1 MGVFDWDH
9 TLPRLP
15 VPELAS
21 TCDSLKEMIRPL
33 VSEEERQKTSRLLE
47 GFAAATGAGPR
58 LQEEL
63 LAWQES
69 RPANSSWLRPFWD
82 DSYLAFRGRVPTDL
96 SYNLQL
102 DQHQWPQPA
111 LPALIYGFCAA
122 IGEIADGSFPVE
134 TGKAG
139 PLSMD
144 TLRCMF
150 YTRIP
155 SKGKDL
161 MYRCSLAGPLSAA
174 VVCRGNWY
182 LLPLTDEKGRVYQP
196 AAIQEALQDIKG
208 QAIPSACRPAAGD
221 SDAGQPAA
229 VDPIGAMTCAKRDR
243 AAIIRQQ
250 LMEHPLNRHSLAAI
264 EQAHFVICL
273 DDGEISSARLIGGE
287 SCNRWFDKSV
297 QIIAGPGGDMG
308 LNLEHAGCDAGMWLW
323 FIGRS
328 LALAKELDQKSAA
341 GLGAAP
347 QGAFSGLKPKT
358 RNLPWRL
365 RAETQEALGAERRE
379 YDEILENMTA
389 AQKGIKTVT
398 RQQLKKQG
406 CYPDAFVQLLF
417 QVAYYKLTKSY
428 PSVYESVS
436 VRSFYEG
443 RTECV
448 RPCSA
453 AAKDFVVS
461 YVAGREKDVLERPL
475 LQAKYRQAEQ
485 EHRRRIAASQAGL
498 GPERHLYGLAAIG
511 EMKGNEAFLAL
522 LEDKGYRVL
531 RHNTLS
537 TSSVVAPAVDFF
549 SFAPVMADGLG
560 IGYGLKHDS
569 LQLAVAAYEASGV
582 RARQYLDL
590 VEQEA
595 AVLLDLLG

>member
-33 VSEEERQKTSRLLE
+33 VSEEEWQKTSRLLE
-47 GFAAATGAGPR
+47 EFAAATGAGPR

-155 SKGKDL
+155 CQGKDL

-174 VVCRGNWY
+174 VVCRSNWY
-182 LLPLTDEKGRVYQP
+182 LLPLTDEKGRIYQP

-208 QAIPSACRPAAGD
+208 QAARSACRPAA
-221 SDAGQPAA
+221 
-229 VDPIGAMTCAKRDR
+229 VDPVGAMTCAKRDS

-273 DDGEISSARLIGGE
+273 DDREISSARLIGGE

-328 LALAKELDQKSAA
+328 LELANAIESAFE
-341 GLGAAP
+341 GV
-347 QGAFSGLKPKT
+347 KPKP
-358 RNLPWRL
+358 RYLPWCL
-365 RAETQEALGAERRE
+365 RAEIQEALDGEGRE
-379 YDEILENMTA
+379 YDQILENMTT
-389 AQKGIKTVT
+389 AQKSIRTVT

-417 QVAYYKLTKSY
+417 QAAYYKLAKSY

-436 VRSFYEG
+436 VRGFYEG

-453 AAKDFVVS
+453 AAKDFVAS
-461 YVAGREKDVLERPL
+461 YVAGREKGVLERPL

-511 EMKGNEAFLAL
+511 GMKGSEALLSL
-522 LEDKGYRVL
+522 LEDEGCRVL
-531 RHNTLS
+531 GHNTLS

-549 SFAPVMADGLG
+549 SFAPVVADGLG
-560 IGYGLKHDS
+560 IGYGLKQDS